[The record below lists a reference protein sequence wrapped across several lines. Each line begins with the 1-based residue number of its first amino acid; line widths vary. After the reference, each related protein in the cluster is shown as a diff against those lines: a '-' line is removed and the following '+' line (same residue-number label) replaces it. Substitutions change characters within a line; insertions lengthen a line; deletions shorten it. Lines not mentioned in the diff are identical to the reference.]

1 MKRKLMMVIVA
12 AIMVLTMIPATA
24 FATGDTDDANE
35 SWPTARVTESQG
47 KCSIVKYTE
56 RENKRLDFFA
66 NGNPIVI
73 EKDSNSNGV
82 TEIKWGTDKKYR
94 LEFGSDVLVS
104 VYGGSDGSSS
114 AVKVESTSI
123 TMKSGTVY
131 NLYGGNLGKGNS
143 DNADTSVV
151 SGNTYIEVSG
161 KESIVENVIV
171 GGGRCNSAV
180 KGTATIKIDGVKF
193 PADNTCYVMGGNHGN
208 GTEGSKGIDSKENV
222 DGTMDTNATVNN
234 VDITVTDSNVYLVTG
249 GGGGHTKVNN
259 ASVIIEGSEVNSVY
273 VGGINGEIVNSVLNI
288 AGSEI
293 ENLAATNRGF
303 VGNGSASIENTKIAD
318 MATGAASGCFGSDS
332 SGADGSGVT
341 GTMNWNFGAG
351 VEVTKAAVTPLIK
364 AGSDGKPVLA
374 DFGGTIINNAGKNI
388 NFSID
393 SFQYDQK
400 DSTSEFTVDEG
411 GYFVISGATVTA
423 KSGTKVVNNG
433 FIDVLDNAAFI
444 TEEGSKVTNAG
455 FIEVSETG
463 KVQAAKNTLVN
474 NGTVDKHPNAVVE
487 GMTGNHAENLS
498 YATIDAKAG
507 KGGKITPEGIVYV
520 HFAQEATFTI
530 TPDEGYVIADV
541 KVDGESVGKVDTYT
555 FKDLTADDYSIE
567 ASFEAKAEGAPETG
581 DDSSMMLMV
590 ALMAMA
596 AAGAGA
602 TAFVRRRSN

>member
-24 FATGDTDDANE
+24 FAATPATPTGTG
-35 SWPTARVTESQG
+35 T
-47 KCSIVKYTE
+47 
-56 RENKRLDFFA
+56 DFFA
-66 NGNPIVI
+66 NGVPVTITKEEPQKSQKVI
-73 EKDSNSNGV
+73 FESF
-82 TEIKWGTDKKYR
+82 TEGNDVYISWTDGTTTKYV
-94 LEFGSDVLVS
+94 GATNAVS
-104 VYGGSDGSSS
+104 VYGGSDGRSS
-114 AVKVESTSI
+114 AVTVESTSI

-143 DNADTSVV
+143 DNKDTSVV
-151 SGNTYIEVSG
+151 SGNTYIDVSG
-161 KESIVENVIV
+161 EESIVENVIV

-180 KGTATIKIDGVKF
+180 KGTATIKIDGVEF
-193 PADNTCYVMGGNHGN
+193 PTDNTCYVMGGNHGN
-208 GTEGSKGIDSKENV
+208 GTEGSKGKDNEGNV

-259 ASVIIEGSEVNSVY
+259 ASVIIEDSEVNSVY

-303 VGNGSASIENTKIAD
+303 VGSGSASIENTKIAD

-341 GTMNWNFGAG
+341 DTMNWNFGAG

-364 AGSDGKPVLA
+364 AGSNGDPVLA

-388 NFSID
+388 EFSIGP
-393 SFQYDQK
+393 FKYDRTNI
-400 DSTSEFTVDEG
+400 TSEFTVDEN
-411 GYFVISGATVTA
+411 GYFAISGATVTA

-444 TEEGSKVTNAG
+444 TEAGSEVTNAG

-463 KVQAAKNTLVN
+463 KVQAAESTLFN

-487 GMTGNHAENLS
+487 GMTGEPAVNLS

-520 HFAQEATFTI
+520 HLAQEATFTI

-541 KVDGESVGKVDTYT
+541 KVDGKSVGKVDTYT
-555 FKDLTADDYSIE
+555 FKDLAAEDYSIE

-596 AAGAGA
+596 AAAGA

>member
-24 FATGDTDDANE
+24 FAATPATPTGAGTN
-35 SWPTARVTESQG
+35 
-47 KCSIVKYTE
+47 
-56 RENKRLDFFA
+56 FFA
-66 NGNPIVI
+66 NGVP
-73 EKDSNSNGV
+73 V
-82 TEIKWGTDKKYR
+82 TITKEVPQSSQKVTLEGFTEGTDAYISWTEDTTTKYV
-94 LEFGSDVLVS
+94 GATKDVS

-114 AVKVESTSI
+114 AVTVESTSI

-180 KGTATIKIDGVKF
+180 EGTATIKIDGVKF
-193 PADNTCYVMGGNHGN
+193 PTGNTCYVMGGNHGN
-208 GTEGSKGIDSKENV
+208 GTEGSKGIDSEGNV
-222 DGTMDTNATVNN
+222 DGTMKTNATVDN
-234 VDITVTDSNVYLVTG
+234 VDITVTGSNVYLVTG

-259 ASVIIEGSEVNSVY
+259 ASVIIKDSEVNSVY

-288 AGSEI
+288 ADSKI

-303 VGNGSASIENTKIAD
+303 VGSGSASIENTKIAD

-364 AGSDGKPVLA
+364 AGSNGNPVLA

-393 SFQYDQK
+393 SFRYDQEN
-400 DSTSEFTVDEG
+400 STLNFTVDKER
-411 GYFVISGATVTA
+411 YFVISGATVTA
-423 KSGTKVVNNG
+423 KAGTSVENNG
-433 FIDVLDNAAFI
+433 VIAVQDNAAFI
-444 TEEGSKVTNAG
+444 TEEGSEVTNAKEG
-455 FIEVSETG
+455 LIVVSGTG
-463 KVQAAKNTLVN
+463 KVQAAQGTLTNKGV
-474 NGTVDKHPNAVVE
+474 VDKHPNAVVE
-487 GMTGNHAENLS
+487 GMTGKPAENLS

-520 HFAQEATFTI
+520 HLDQEATFTI

-541 KVDGESVGKVDTYT
+541 KVDGKSVGKVDTYT
-555 FKDLTADDYSIE
+555 FKDLTAENDYSIE
-567 ASFEAKAEGAPETG
+567 ASFEAKAEGAPDTG

-596 AAGAGA
+596 AAAGA

>member
-24 FATGDTDDANE
+24 FAATPATPTGTG
-35 SWPTARVTESQG
+35 T
-47 KCSIVKYTE
+47 
-56 RENKRLDFFA
+56 DFFA
-66 NGNPIVI
+66 NGVPVTITK
-73 EKDSNSNGV
+73 EQPQNSQKETLEDF
-82 TEIKWGTDKKYR
+82 TEGTDAYISWTEGTTTKYV
-94 LEFGSDVLVS
+94 GATKDVS
-104 VYGGSDGSSS
+104 VYGGRDGSSS
-114 AVKVESTSI
+114 AVTVESTSI

-143 DNADTSVV
+143 VNTDTSVV
-151 SGNTYIEVSG
+151 IGNTYIEVSG

-180 KGTATIKIDGVKF
+180 EGTATIKIDGVEF
-193 PADNTCYVMGGNHGN
+193 PAGNTCYVMGGNHGN
-208 GTEGSKGIDSKENV
+208 GTEGSKGKDDIEGNV

-332 SGADGSGVT
+332 LGADGSGVT

>member
-35 SWPTARVTESQG
+35 NWPITRNTADQNG
-47 KCSIVKYTE
+47 CSIVKYKE
-56 RENKRLDFFA
+56 GGNKRLDFFA

-73 EKDSNSNGV
+73 EKDSNGV
-82 TEIKWGTDKKYR
+82 TEIKWGTDNKYP
-94 LEFGSDVLVS
+94 LGFTDVLVS
-104 VYGGSDGSSS
+104 VYGGKDGSSG
-114 AVKVESTSI
+114 AVTVESTSI

-143 DNADTSVV
+143 DNTDTSVV

-193 PADNTCYVMGGNHGN
+193 PTGNTCYVMGGNHGN
-208 GTEGSKGIDSKENV
+208 GTEGSKGIDSEGNV
-222 DGTMDTNATVNN
+222 DGTMITNATVNN

-259 ASVIIEGSEVNSVY
+259 ARVIIGNSEVNSVY
-273 VGGINGEIVNSVLNI
+273 VGGINGEIVTSELNI

-303 VGNGSASIENTKIAD
+303 VGSGSASIKNTKIAD

-351 VEVTKAAVTPLIK
+351 VEVTEAAVTPLIK
-364 AGSDGKPVLA
+364 AGSNGKPVLA

-388 NFSID
+388 EFSID
-393 SFQYDQK
+393 LFKYDK
-400 DSTSEFTVDEG
+400 TDSTSEFTVDEN
-411 GYFVISGATVTA
+411 GYFAISGATVTA
-423 KSGTKVVNNG
+423 KFGTKVVNNG

-444 TEEGSKVTNAG
+444 TEAGSEVTNAETG

-463 KVQAAKNTLVN
+463 KVQAVENTLVN

-487 GMTGNHAENLS
+487 GMTGKPAENLS

-520 HFAQEATFTI
+520 HLDQEATFTI

-541 KVDGESVGKVDTYT
+541 KVDGKSVGKVDTYT
-555 FKDLTADDYSIE
+555 FKDLTAENDYSIE

-581 DDSSMMLMV
+581 DDSSMMLMA

>member
-1 MKRKLMMVIVA
+1 MRKRCSMKRKLMMAVVA

-24 FATGDTDDANE
+24 FAATPATPTGTG
-35 SWPTARVTESQG
+35 TV
-47 KCSIVKYTE
+47 
-56 RENKRLDFFA
+56 FFA
-66 NGNPIVI
+66 NGVPVTITK
-73 EKDSNSNGV
+73 EEPQNSQKETLKGF
-82 TEIKWGTDKKYR
+82 TEGTDAYISWTEGTTTKYVGAR
-94 LEFGSDVLVS
+94 KDVS
-104 VYGGSDGSSS
+104 VYGGSDGSSV

-143 DNADTSVV
+143 VNTDTSVV

-180 KGTATIKIDGVKF
+180 EGTATIKIDGVKF
-193 PADNTCYVMGGNHGN
+193 PPDNTCYVMGGNHGN
-208 GTEGSKGIDSKENV
+208 GTEGSKGKDDIEGNV

-288 AGSEI
+288 ADSKI

-351 VEVTKAAVTPLIK
+351 VEVTEAAVTPLIK
-364 AGSDGKPVLA
+364 AGSDGRPVLA

-388 NFSID
+388 NFNID
-393 SFQYDQK
+393 SFRYDNEG
-400 DSTSEFTVDEG
+400 STSEFTVDEN
-411 GYFVISGATVTA
+411 GYFAISGATVTA

-444 TEEGSKVTNAG
+444 TEEGSEVTNAKG
-455 FIEVSETG
+455 GLIVVSGTG
-463 KVQAAKNTLVN
+463 KVQAVESTLVN
-474 NGTVDKHPNAVVE
+474 YGTVDKHPNAVVE
-487 GMTGNHAENLS
+487 GMTGEPAVNLS

-520 HFAQEATFTI
+520 HLAQEATFTI

-541 KVDGESVGKVDTYT
+541 KVDGKSVGKVDTYT
-555 FKDLTADDYSIE
+555 FKDLTAEDYSIE

-596 AAGAGA
+596 AAAGA

>member
-1 MKRKLMMVIVA
+1 MRKRCSMKRKLMMAVVA

-24 FATGDTDDANE
+24 FAATPATPTGTG
-35 SWPTARVTESQG
+35 TV
-47 KCSIVKYTE
+47 
-56 RENKRLDFFA
+56 FFA
-66 NGNPIVI
+66 NGVPVTITK
-73 EKDSNSNGV
+73 EEPQNSQKETLKGF
-82 TEIKWGTDKKYR
+82 TEGTDAYISWTEGTTTKYVGAR
-94 LEFGSDVLVS
+94 KDVS
-104 VYGGSDGSSS
+104 VYGGSDGSSV

-143 DNADTSVV
+143 VNTDTSVV

-180 KGTATIKIDGVKF
+180 EGTATIKIDGVKF
-193 PADNTCYVMGGNHGN
+193 PPDNTCYVMGGNHGN
-208 GTEGSKGIDSKENV
+208 GTEGSKGKDDIEGNV

-288 AGSEI
+288 ADSKI

-332 SGADGSGVT
+332 LGADGSGVT

-351 VEVTKAAVTPLIK
+351 VEVTEAAVTPLIK
-364 AGSDGKPVLA
+364 AGSDGRPVLA

-388 NFSID
+388 NFNID
-393 SFQYDQK
+393 SFRYDNEG
-400 DSTSEFTVDEG
+400 STSEFTVDEN
-411 GYFVISGATVTA
+411 GYFAISGATVTA

-444 TEEGSKVTNAG
+444 TEEGSEVTNAKG
-455 FIEVSETG
+455 GLIVVSGTG
-463 KVQAAKNTLVN
+463 KVQAVESTLVN
-474 NGTVDKHPNAVVE
+474 YGTVDKHPNAVVE
-487 GMTGNHAENLS
+487 GMTGEPAVNLS

-520 HFAQEATFTI
+520 HLAQEATFTI

-541 KVDGESVGKVDTYT
+541 KVDGKSVGKVDTYT
-555 FKDLTADDYSIE
+555 FKDLTAEDYSIE

-596 AAGAGA
+596 AAAGA